1 MTMFKKKEETLQYLS
16 IKCYLK
22 FKKKERKKTI
32 DETDQWWAIK
42 LCYKNCALLKTSSKN
57 EGKCV
62 TAWEENLKRYFVIV
76 DLQLLCQDL
85 NSLDLHRGYF
95 ICRGWSPRT
104 PESVSLTLPKSNA

>member
-1 MTMFKKKEETLQYLS
+1 MTMFKKEETLQYLS

-32 DETDQWWAIK
+32 DETESMVAIK
-42 LCYKNCALLKTSSKN
+42 LCYKNCALENFLKD

-62 TAWEENLKRYFVIV
+62 AAWEENLKCYFVIV
-76 DLQLLCQDL
+76 DLQLLCL

-95 ICRGWSPRT
+95 SCRGWSPRT
-104 PESVSLTLPKSNA
+104 PETVSLTLPNSNA